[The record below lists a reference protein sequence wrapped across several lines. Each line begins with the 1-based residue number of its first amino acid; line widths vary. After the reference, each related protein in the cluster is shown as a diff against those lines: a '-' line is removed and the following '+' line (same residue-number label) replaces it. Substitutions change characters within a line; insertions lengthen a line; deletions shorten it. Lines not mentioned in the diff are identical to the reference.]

1 MHREN
6 LIEEIDPLQE
16 KVVDTIMQVK
26 ESLGES
32 KITADTLHI
41 IIKQVMELVEK
52 FSIPGKDKR
61 VYVVRIVKEL
71 VDDLVVDETERKLIN
86 DMIEKRHA

>member
-16 KVVDTIMQVK
+16 KVVDAIMQVK
-26 ESLGES
+26 KGLGES
-32 KITADTLHI
+32 KITADTIHI

-52 FSIPGKDKR
+52 FSIPGKDTGVEPVAIIVLSAPIR
-61 VYVVRIVKEL
+61 VSLFLSSFIKISFL
-71 VDDLVVDETERKLIN
+71 D
-86 DMIEKRHA
+86 